1 MKLISNCL
9 FRQSGGAFLNSNQ
22 NQDNRNKILEQ
33 DKLYQFSQK
42 AEKVG
47 NAMKSTG
54 DDIAGCGCLITLFV
68 TIPVI
73 LLLIF
78 VL

>member
-1 MKLISNCL
+1 MNPN
-9 FRQSGGAFLNSNQ
+9 QNNQ

-33 DKLYQFSQK
+33 DKLYRFSQK

-78 VL
+78 IL